1 MLQSKMRTIDVTTAE
16 YDELLVECEMLQED
30 LISTVN
36 LVAAGRER
44 GLKKKEKEVI
54 EKVK

>member
-1 MLQSKMRTIDVTTAE
+1 MLQSKKRTIYTTAE
-16 YDELLVECEMLQED
+16 YDQLLVECEMLSEH

>member
-1 MLQSKMRTIDVTTAE
+1 MPQSKKRTIDVTTAE